1 MPDNPNKPVL
11 LNFRCPPVLLE
22 SFDRTCA
29 AASKT
34 RTEVLIDLMQRY
46 TASAS
51 AAIKET
57 KIEIPSNFNFD
68 GFSRPIRLG
77 AGSGVLDRTN
87 IREKRSKPDF
97 IRWLFERRK
106 LESNRC

>member
-1 MPDNPNKPVL
+1 MPVNPNKPVL

-22 SFDRTCA
+22 AFDRTCG

-51 AAIKET
+51 AAIDEAQ
-57 KIEIPSNFNFD
+57 IEMPSNTDFK
-68 GFSRPIRLG
+68 GLSRPIGHR
-77 AGSGVLDRTN
+77 AESGPLKTENLLQSRAYPKFSGWWFS
-87 IREKRSKPDF
+87 RRSA
-97 IRWLFERRK
+97 
-106 LESNRC
+106 S

>member
-22 SFDRTCA
+22 SFDRTCG

-51 AAIKET
+51 AAIDEAR
-57 KIEIPSNFNFD
+57 IEMPSNP
-68 GFSRPIRLG
+68 GFKRLSRPIGHRG
-77 AGSGVLDRTN
+77 ESGPLRTESLLQS
-87 IREKRSKPDF
+87 RAYPRFSDWWF
-97 IRWLFERRK
+97 GRRQ
-106 LESNRC
+106 SA